1 MEGLAMKKMFLSSK
15 GNGNGVNTT
24 NRCMGCTKDCES
36 CIFKDVAGQFNKAAE
51 EGGLVMAKDQKEVER
66 QVGLCEEDMSI
77 SSSVDFPLSDV
88 DKVLIHYFNEIFE
101 IDEEHE
107 KREGKKEERKKEPIL
122 CKPYLVTIKA
132 IYHEYYGHMDHIIFR
147 LATDAMGNVIKEPW
161 SPHGTN
167 PDGRLDSLVFG
178 VALQH
183 LTDIIDGNFELA
195 EDALELCTEHE
206 GEDGSDT
213 TQEIIYQ
220 AGPNFMTKTI
230 EIDPDGMVA
239 IVRQI
244 DSRFMKKEWVM
255 AVFEMIKSNGE
266 NEYFIG
272 LPTID
277 IPARKI

>member
-1 MEGLAMKKMFLSSK
+1 MKNMFNSSK
-15 GNGNGVNTT
+15 GKGNGVNTT

-36 CIFKDVAGQFNKAAE
+36 CFFKDVAGQFNKAAE
-51 EGGLVMAKDQKEVER
+51 EERPLMSDQQKEFD
-66 QVGLCEEDMSI
+66 QPHGLNEEEII
-77 SSSVDFPLSDV
+77 SSELDNLTP
-88 DKVLIHYFNEIFE
+88 
-101 IDEEHE
+101 EELEAIE
-107 KREGKKEERKKEPIL
+107 KKIYRFLNPDGKKKEHREKEEKIKKDPFE

-161 SPHGTN
+161 SPDSPN

-178 VALQH
+178 VSLHH
-183 LTDIIDGNFELA
+183 LTDIIDGIFELA
-195 EDALELCTEHE
+195 EDALELCTDHE
-206 GEDGSDT
+206 GEDGSD

-230 EIDPDGMVA
+230 EIDPDKMVA
-239 IVRQI
+239 IVRKI
-244 DSRFMKKEWVM
+244 DSMFMKKEWVM
-255 AVFEMIKSNGE
+255 AVFEMIKSAGE

>member
-1 MEGLAMKKMFLSSK
+1 MKNMFNSSK

-36 CIFKDVAGQFNKAAE
+36 CFFKDVAGQFNKAVE
-51 EGGLVMAKDQKEVER
+51 EGGPVMEKDQQEVER
-66 QVGLCEEDMSI
+66 QVALCEEDMNI
-77 SSSVDFPLSDV
+77 SSSENFPLSDV

-107 KREGKKEERKKEPIL
+107 KHDGKNEERKKEPIL

-132 IYHEYYGHMDHIIFR
+132 IYHEYYGHMDWIIFR

-161 SPHGTN
+161 SPHSPN

-178 VALQH
+178 VSLH
-183 LTDIIDGNFELA
+183 HMTDINDGIFELA

-239 IVRQI
+239 IVRKI
-244 DSRFMKKEWVM
+244 DSMFMKKELVV